1 MDVNETLARI
11 RKICADMNVARYEY
25 ESAALGEDLRQA
37 FADLDEWLSKG
48 GFLPEDWSRLN
59 AYRTARGGASDAP
72 LRRR

>member
-48 GFLPEDWSRLN
+48 GFLPEDWS
-59 AYRTARGGASDAP
+59 ARAVLARRQGGV
-72 LRRR
+72 